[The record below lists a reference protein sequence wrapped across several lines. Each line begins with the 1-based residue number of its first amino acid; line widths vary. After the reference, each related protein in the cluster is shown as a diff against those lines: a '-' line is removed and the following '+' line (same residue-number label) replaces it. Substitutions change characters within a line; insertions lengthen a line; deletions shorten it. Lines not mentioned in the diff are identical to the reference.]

1 YALGCC
7 KPKGPIAPSA
17 LQSVL
22 FPFLVALFRVL
33 FHDRASSYFFCATA
47 VASAFL
53 GTFLDVFVLTL
64 LFCTDTLEMFLTRH
78 ADLHASYLQ
87 SLSHSY
93 VRPDSMCRKASPL
106 NDPTGTSEQVGLIA
120 CYAADLFGF
129 ADCA

>member
-1 YALGCC
+1 MHAASISSRSYALGCC
-7 KPKGPIAPSA
+7 SSTGDITTSRKDRSHHSG

-33 FHDRASSYFFCATA
+33 FHDRASSYFFRATA

-64 LFCTDTLEMFLTRH
+64 LFCADTLEMFLTRH

-93 VRPDSMCRKASPL
+93 VRPIVC
-106 NDPTGTSEQVGLIA
+106 
-120 CYAADLFGF
+120 AAMR
-129 ADCA
+129 AH

>member
-1 YALGCC
+1 MGSSQNGSPILVLWWKMNARSQFSSRGYALGCC

-78 ADLHASYLQ
+78 ADLHASYSQ
-87 SLSHSY
+87 SLSH
-93 VRPDSMCRKASPL
+93 
-106 NDPTGTSEQVGLIA
+106 
-120 CYAADLFGF
+120 
-129 ADCA
+129 